1 MRVSAAIDTAIAAI
15 APLWGLRRRQARAA
29 MKAYEATEINRTR
42 RRVARDNRSGD
53 AVVRSAGTSL
63 RAQARHL
70 ERNHDI
76 ARGAIGVMVNNICG
90 PQGVGI
96 EPQPRT
102 LAGEIHEG
110 LAGAMLELWR
120 DWSRRPEVT
129 WANDWAA
136 TQRLMCRSWVR
147 DGEVL
152 AQVLEGRVPM
162 LDHGTRVPLSLE
174 MLEADLLPLDLEDEA
189 RGIRQGVEVNA
200 WRRARAYHLY
210 KSHPGD
216 RVTLA
221 RGAQFKRVAAERV
234 LHLKLTDRIHQLRG
248 VSPFAAIITRLDD
261 IKDYEESER
270 VAAKVA
276 ASMAA
281 MIVKGTPDFYDPDK
295 TADPRE
301 IKFTPGMVFDDLMPG
316 ETVEVIDSK
325 RPNPNVE
332 TYRNGQLRAAAAGLG
347 VSYSS
352 MAKHYDGTYSAQ
364 RQELVEQWV
373 HYAVVTQAFTAQ
385 FVRPV
390 WERFVGAAITAG
402 QLDIPADLDPQ
413 TLDDALYIG
422 QAMPWI
428 DPKKEAEALEKQE
441 QAGYMSGPEI
451 IRRRGANPREVLEQ
465 EAAWRKRLRDRG
477 VVVTADPAND
487 IPAAAAPAAIDP
499 MDNA

>member
-1 MRVSAAIDTAIAAI
+1 
-15 APLWGLRRRQARAA
+15 
-29 MKAYEATEINRTR
+29 
-42 RRVARDNRSGD
+42 
-53 AVVRSAGTSL
+53 
-63 RAQARHL
+63 
-70 ERNHDI
+70 
-76 ARGAIGVMVNNICG
+76 
-90 PQGVGI
+90 
-96 EPQPRT
+96 
-102 LAGEIHEG
+102 
-110 LAGAMLELWR
+110 
-120 DWSRRPEVT
+120 
-129 WANDWAA
+129 
-136 TQRLMCRSWVR
+136 
-147 DGEVL
+147 
-152 AQVLEGRVPM
+152 
-162 LDHGTRVPLSLE
+162 
-174 MLEADLLPLDLEDEA
+174 
-189 RGIRQGVEVNA
+189 
-200 WRRARAYHLY
+200 
-210 KSHPGD
+210 
-216 RVTLA
+216 
-221 RGAQFKRVAAERV
+221 
-234 LHLKLTDRIHQLRG
+234 

-316 ETVEVIDSK
+316 ESVEVIDSK

-373 HYAVVTQAFTAQ
+373 HYAVVAQAFTAQ

-390 WERFVGAAITAG
+390 WERFVGVAITAG
-402 QLDIPADLDPQ
+402 LLDIPADLDPQ

-477 VVVTADPAND
+477 VVVTADPANE
-487 IPAAAAPAAIDP
+487 IPAAAAPAATDP